1 MNHFANLKIL
11 TNTTAAL
18 LTVVCTTVTAQAQDE
33 NYPNKSVRI
42 IVPFAA
48 GGSTDIVARILADKL
63 GAEFKQTFV
72 VDNRS
77 GAAGNIGA
85 DAAAKAPADGYTLLV
100 GTTGTLAINRYL
112 YKDMTYD
119 GLKDFAP
126 VSYTSSITNI
136 LVVSSKIP
144 VRTVAELIALAKSKP
159 GELNFASSGAGSST
173 HMSSELFKAMAGI
186 DIVHVPYRGSAQAM
200 NDVLSGQVTML
211 IDNAPSSVGFIQQ
224 GTLYPLAVTSK
235 KRLPT
240 LPDIPTMDESGLK
253 GYESLS
259 WSGIVVPAATPKP
272 IIAKLNQAINR
283 LLETE
288 DVKQRF
294 SSMGVEPVGGTPEI
308 FARHIQ
314 SESDK
319 WGKLIKSANIAA
331 N

>member
-1 MNHFANLKIL
+1 MIALKKTSMTVFASLSL
-11 TNTTAAL
+11 FCSMTT
-18 LTVVCTTVTAQAQDE
+18 TQAQDE
-33 NYPNKSVRI
+33 QYPSKAVRI

-85 DAAAKAPADGYTLLV
+85 DAVAKAPPDGYTLLV

-224 GTLYPLAVTSK
+224 GTLRPLAVTSSN
-235 KRLPT
+235 RLPS
-240 LPDIPTMDESGLK
+240 LPEIPTMDESGLK

-259 WSGIVVPAATPKP
+259 WSGIVAPAATPKP
-272 IIAKLNQAINR
+272 IVVKLNKAINR

-294 SSMGVEPVGGTPEI
+294 AGMGVEPIGGTPET

-319 WGKLIKSANIAA
+319 WGKLIKSANIAT